1 MELVSVVVPVYKVEQ
16 YLERCVKS
24 ICEQTYQELEIIL
37 VNDGSPDSCG
47 EMCED
52 LAQKDKRIQVLH
64 KQNGGL
70 SDARNAGVKLAT
82 GKYLLFVDSDDYIVK
97 DLVEKAV
104 AEAEKLACD
113 MVLFDYY
120 CVENGIEEVRTT
132 QIPGGKV
139 ISLEEEHQLLL
150 APPAAWAKLFNRE
163 FYVKADCPF
172 PKGVYF
178 EDLATTPIFFL
189 KAERISYL
197 KEPLYYY
204 IIRENSIMT
213 GKNHEKSSHDKME
226 VLDHILSV
234 YRENGK
240 YETYREELEYLVL
253 ANAYFEPSKELVL
266 EGDDGTYLQKY
277 RDYTKSRIG
286 NVKNNKYINQ
296 WSRKDKL
303 HLWILNYK
311 QYWLMRLL
319 SKARRMVSTK
329 M

>member
-1 MELVSVVVPVYKVEQ
+1 MRY
-16 YLERCVKS
+16 
-24 ICEQTYQELEIIL
+24 
-37 VNDGSPDSCG
+37 GS
-47 EMCED
+47 
-52 LAQKDKRIQVLH
+52 
-64 KQNGGL
+64 
-70 SDARNAGVKLAT
+70 
-82 GKYLLFVDSDDYIVK
+82 
-97 DLVEKAV
+97 
-104 AEAEKLACD
+104 
-113 MVLFDYY
+113 FDYC

-139 ISLEEEHQLLL
+139 ISLEKEHQLLL

-172 PKGVYF
+172 PKGLYF

-266 EGDDGTYLQKY
+266 EGEDGTYLQKY
-277 RDYTKSRIG
+277 RDYAKSRIG

>member
-1 MELVSVVVPVYKVEQ
+1 MELVSVVVPVYKVGQ

-37 VNDGSPDSCG
+37 VNDGSPDRCG
-47 EMCED
+47 EMCEE
-52 LAQKDKRIQVLH
+52 LAQKDNRIQVLH

-82 GKYLLFVDSDDYIVK
+82 GKYLLFVDSDDYIAK
-97 DLVEKAV
+97 DLVEKTV
-104 AEAEKLACD
+104 TEAEKMACD

-139 ISLEEEHQLLL
+139 ISLEKEHQLLL

-172 PKGVYF
+172 PKGLYF

-204 IIRENSIMT
+204 IILNIPNS
-213 GKNHEKSSHDKME
+213 
-226 VLDHILSV
+226 
-234 YRENGK
+234 
-240 YETYREELEYLVL
+240 
-253 ANAYFEPSKELVL
+253 
-266 EGDDGTYLQKY
+266 
-277 RDYTKSRIG
+277 
-286 NVKNNKYINQ
+286 
-296 WSRKDKL
+296 
-303 HLWILNYK
+303 
-311 QYWLMRLL
+311 
-319 SKARRMVSTK
+319 
-329 M
+329 

>member
-1 MELVSVVVPVYKVEQ
+1 MVSVVVPVYKVEQ

-37 VNDGSPDSCG
+37 VNDGSPDRCG
-47 EMCED
+47 EMCEE
-52 LAQKDKRIQVLH
+52 LAQKDKRIQVLN

-82 GKYLLFVDSDDYIVK
+82 GKYLLFVDSDDYIAK
-97 DLVEKAV
+97 DLVEKTV
-104 AEAEKLACD
+104 TEAEKMACD

-139 ISLEEEHQLLL
+139 ISLEKEHQLLL

-172 PKGVYF
+172 PKGLYF

-189 KAERISYL
+189 KAKRISYL

-213 GKNHEKSSHDKME
+213 GKNYEKSSQDKME

-266 EGDDGTYLQKY
+266 EGEDGTYLQKY
-277 RDYTKSRIG
+277 RDYAKSRIG

-329 M
+329 L

>member
-37 VNDGSPDSCG
+37 VNDGSPDRCG

-104 AEAEKLACD
+104 AEAEKMACD

-139 ISLEEEHQLLL
+139 ISLEKEHQLLL

-172 PKGVYF
+172 RYF
-178 EDLATTPIFFL
+178 
-189 KAERISYL
+189 S
-197 KEPLYYY
+197 
-204 IIRENSIMT
+204 
-213 GKNHEKSSHDKME
+213 
-226 VLDHILSV
+226 
-234 YRENGK
+234 
-240 YETYREELEYLVL
+240 
-253 ANAYFEPSKELVL
+253 
-266 EGDDGTYLQKY
+266 
-277 RDYTKSRIG
+277 
-286 NVKNNKYINQ
+286 
-296 WSRKDKL
+296 
-303 HLWILNYK
+303 
-311 QYWLMRLL
+311 
-319 SKARRMVSTK
+319 
-329 M
+329 

>member
-1 MELVSVVVPVYKVEQ
+1 MADIIDTIVGNTTGNNTVDTTGLNNTNIETNVNNGSIEQNNSSQESNSNESVEQ
-16 YLERCVKS
+16 YK
-24 ICEQTYQELEIIL
+24 
-37 VNDGSPDSCG
+37 
-47 EMCED
+47 
-52 LAQKDKRIQVLH
+52 
-64 KQNGGL
+64 
-70 SDARNAGVKLAT
+70 
-82 GKYLLFVDSDDYIVK
+82 K
-97 DLVEKAV
+97 DLEEQYKAKYEAEYKEKELMLGMT
-104 AEAEKLACD
+104 EAEKMACD

-139 ISLEEEHQLLL
+139 ISLEKEHQLLL

-172 PKGVYF
+172 PKGLYF

-266 EGDDGTYLQKY
+266 EGEDGTYLQKY
-277 RDYTKSRIG
+277 RDYAKSRIG

>member
-1 MELVSVVVPVYKVEQ
+1 
-16 YLERCVKS
+16 
-24 ICEQTYQELEIIL
+24 
-37 VNDGSPDSCG
+37 
-47 EMCED
+47 
-52 LAQKDKRIQVLH
+52 
-64 KQNGGL
+64 
-70 SDARNAGVKLAT
+70 
-82 GKYLLFVDSDDYIVK
+82 
-97 DLVEKAV
+97 
-104 AEAEKLACD
+104 

-139 ISLEEEHQLLL
+139 ISLEKEHQLLL

-172 PKGVYF
+172 PKGLYF

-213 GKNHEKSSHDKME
+213 GKNHEKSSQDKME

-266 EGDDGTYLQKY
+266 EGEDGTYLQKY

>member
-37 VNDGSPDSCG
+37 VNDGSPDRCG
-47 EMCED
+47 EMCEE
-52 LAQKDKRIQVLH
+52 LAQKDKRIQVLN

-82 GKYLLFVDSDDYIVK
+82 GKYLLFVDSDDYIAK
-97 DLVEKAV
+97 DLVEKTV
-104 AEAEKLACD
+104 TEAEKMACD

-139 ISLEEEHQLLL
+139 ISLEKEHQLLL

-172 PKGVYF
+172 PKGLYF

-189 KAERISYL
+189 KAKRISYL

-213 GKNHEKSSHDKME
+213 GKNYEKSSQDKME

-266 EGDDGTYLQKY
+266 EGEDGTYLQKY
-277 RDYTKSRIG
+277 RDYAKSRIG

-329 M
+329 L

>member
-37 VNDGSPDSCG
+37 VNDGSPDRCG
-47 EMCED
+47 EMCEE
-52 LAQKDKRIQVLH
+52 LAQKDNRIQVLH

-82 GKYLLFVDSDDYIVK
+82 GKYLLFVDSDDYIAK

-104 AEAEKLACD
+104 AEAEKMACD

-139 ISLEEEHQLLL
+139 ISL
-150 APPAAWAKLFNRE
+150 
-163 FYVKADCPF
+163 DCPF
-172 PKGVYF
+172 PKGLYF

-266 EGDDGTYLQKY
+266 EGEDGTYLQKY
-277 RDYTKSRIG
+277 RDYAKSRIG

>member
-37 VNDGSPDSCG
+37 VNDGSPDRCG

-82 GKYLLFVDSDDYIVK
+82 GKYLLFVDSDDYIANT
-97 DLVEKAV
+97 LVEKTV
-104 AEAEKLACD
+104 AEAEKMACD

-172 PKGVYF
+172 PKGLYF

-213 GKNHEKSSHDKME
+213 GKNHEKSSQDKME

-266 EGDDGTYLQKY
+266 EGDDGTYLRKY
-277 RDYTKSRIG
+277 REYTKSRIG
-286 NVKNNKYINQ
+286 TVKNNKYINQ

>member
-37 VNDGSPDSCG
+37 VDDGSPDRCG
-47 EMCED
+47 EMCEE
-52 LAQKDKRIQVLH
+52 LAQKDKRIQVLN

-82 GKYLLFVDSDDYIVK
+82 GKYLLFVDSDDYIAK
-97 DLVEKAV
+97 DLVEKTV
-104 AEAEKLACD
+104 TEAEKMACD

-139 ISLEEEHQLLL
+139 ISLEKEHQLLL

-172 PKGVYF
+172 PKGLYF

-189 KAERISYL
+189 KAKRISYL

-213 GKNHEKSSHDKME
+213 GKNYEKSSQDKME

-266 EGDDGTYLQKY
+266 EGEDGTYLQKY
-277 RDYTKSRIG
+277 RDYAKSRIG